1 MSRLPTGTIGLPN
14 MSSGSPY
21 SVRRLSAEQAPRQGV
36 TETLRVPDLA
46 TPVPYSGGASLLS
59 ELSGTIGAFGS
70 AVYNAGRVI
79 EQDNLEIARSAANAM
94 SVTQQ
99 EQRAISQQ
107 AKLHARTD
115 AIAESARFNDQSLLF
130 DGTPDT
136 AEQWAQQRAK
146 QILESKGG
154 KLALNDSYARAY
166 VEELVP
172 SLMKDALDQRAKIE
186 GEAVTKTMELYRSMV
201 PSVTDGNELDQIIE
215 DASKLRGFSGLLVQ
229 KNILV
234 PALSD
239 IAVTDNAK
247 QFNLVASRLGPEFN
261 AEVEAARTK
270 FIEAA
275 NQREK
280 ATREELDNRIGS
292 ISLAMDN
299 GDPNATFAQQREI
312 INSYK
317 GKVPESY
324 LASKMNT
331 VVREEQQFIEKQLQI
346 QDKAFYDKQ
355 MQNISGMFGN
365 AIDTGGV
372 HLLANATFTI
382 PQAHGEPKTIKGE
395 AVAKEVFASKVQSIR
410 TQFGTN
416 VNAADSAV
424 IDLIAKNPTMKDT
437 YAEAVL
443 SGGSKAISVNDTSDS
458 INKNPVLMASYDTFK
473 RWGSK
478 NATIRD
484 AHMNDADRDF
494 FSLTQLIEESS
505 PKGTTPGDAML
516 KARDATIKDPMF
528 MSSTKWARPD
538 DNEIK
543 AAFTEQDFDIDA
555 SNAME
560 VSRQIAARA
569 TVYMALSDKSKEAAA
584 SQAAKDIKA
593 QYAKIGTTYINI
605 KGHPVAQAPEMGRV
619 QDAIIR
625 EYAAANK
632 IDDTSTYSLTIT
644 PSGMWALTDDPEF
657 RMVVPGSP
665 VLADKEIETLVKYV
679 RSKGEDARAREAFR
693 NQINAEIRN
702 AYIDES
708 PLEGNNPTMTNIG
721 TGRRLFGRQYN
732 RAAADPA
739 KLAELDAR
747 LVEADSMNFVD
758 IPSVPSRL
766 QPLIDLLDI
775 TPGPLSKPVPKRPT
789 DFRQP
794 SGRIDY

>member
-1 MSRLPTGTIGLPN
+1 MA
-14 MSSGSPY
+14 SGSPY
-21 SVRRLSAEQAPRQGV
+21 GLRRLSAERAPSQGV
-36 TETLRVPDLA
+36 TETLRIPDLA
-46 TPVPYSGGASLLS
+46 TPVPYSGGAALLS

-70 AVYNAGRVI
+70 AIYNAGRVVDQ
-79 EQDNLEIARSAANAM
+79 ENVEAARSAANAL
-94 SVTQQ
+94 SATRQ
-99 EQRAISQQ
+99 EQDLIAQQ
-107 AKLHARTD
+107 ARIHARND
-115 AIAESARFNDQSLLF
+115 AIAEAARLKDRSLIF

-136 AEQWAQQRAK
+136 AEEWSMLRAQQV
-146 QILESKGG
+146 LEAKGG

-166 VEELVP
+166 VETLVP
-172 SLMKDALDQRAKIE
+172 NLMKDALDQRASLE
-186 GEAVTKTMELYRSMV
+186 GEAITKTMELYRSMV
-201 PSVTDGNELDQIIE
+201 PSVTDGNKLDQIIE
-215 DASKLRGFSGLLVQ
+215 DASKLRGFSGPLVQ

-239 IAVTDNAK
+239 IAVTGNAE
-247 QFNLVASRLGPEFN
+247 QFNLVAARLGPEFN

-312 INSYK
+312 VNSYK

-324 LASKMNT
+324 LATKMNT
-331 VVREEQQFIEKQLQI
+331 IVREEEQFIQKQLKAQDQAI
-346 QDKAFYDKQ
+346 YDKAVAGVSA
-355 MQNISGMFGN
+355 MIGN
-365 AIDTGGV
+365 AIDTGGA
-372 HLLANATFTI
+372 HLVAGGEI
-382 PQAHGEPKTIKGE
+382 KVPQNHGEAKTVKFKEI
-395 AVAKEVFASKVQSIR
+395 VNEVFQSKVQGIR
-410 TQFGTN
+410 QRFSN
-416 VNAADSAV
+416 DINAAETAV

-458 INKNPVLMASYDTFK
+458 LNKNPVLMASYDTFK
-473 RWGSK
+473 RWGAK

-516 KARDATIKDPMF
+516 KARDAMIKDPMF
-528 MSSTKWARPD
+528 MSSTKWARPN

-555 SNAME
+555 SNAAE

-569 TVYMALSDKSKEAAA
+569 TVYMAVSDVSKEAAA
-584 SQAAKDIKA
+584 AQAAKDVKA
-593 QYAKIGTTYINI
+593 QYAKIGNTYIDI
-605 KGHPVAQAPEMGRV
+605 QGHPVAQAPEMGRV

-632 IDDTSTYSLTIT
+632 IDDTSNYSLTIT
-644 PSGMWALTDDPEF
+644 PSGTWAITDDPEF

-665 VLADKEIETLVKYV
+665 VLSDGEIETLVKYI
-679 RSKGEDARAREAFR
+679 RNKGEDARTRETFR
-693 NQINAEIRN
+693 KQVNDEIKRQ
-702 AYIDES
+702 S
-708 PLEGNNPTMTNIG
+708 VIG
-721 TGRRLFGRQYN
+721 TGPFGKVYN
-732 RAAADPA
+732 RDIAATWRGD

-747 LVEADSMNFVD
+747 LIEADSMSFVD

-766 QPLIDLLDI
+766 QPLIDILDT
-775 TPGPLSKPVPKRPT
+775 TPGPLNRPVTPRPS